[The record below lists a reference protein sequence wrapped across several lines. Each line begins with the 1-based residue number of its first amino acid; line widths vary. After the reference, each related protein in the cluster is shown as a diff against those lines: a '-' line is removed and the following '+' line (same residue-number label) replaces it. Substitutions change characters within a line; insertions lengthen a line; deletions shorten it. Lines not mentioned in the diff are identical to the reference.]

1 MHADTAS
8 DKTFTQADS
17 SWGWTKF
24 IELDKLTQPE
34 QGFMVNNAVVVR
46 VDVTV
51 KVGRGVPAC
60 LERCTLP

>member
-1 MHADTAS
+1 MQAS
-8 DKTFTQADS
+8 T
-17 SWGWTKF
+17 SWGWPKF

-34 QGFMVNNAVVVR
+34 QGFLVDDTVFVR

-60 LERCTLP
+60 LGRCILP